1 MTGRPRPKPDPLRRR
16 LRKDFADWS
25 DRTFATY
32 WRAFQVL
39 GELAAAGAITDEDRR
54 DAVRLC
60 TRPNGSFNVCKF
72 ARVTDGHLMRWA
84 GGEAEVGQ

>member
-1 MTGRPRPKPDPLRRR
+1 MSRGPAPDPLRRR
-16 LRKDFADWS
+16 IRRLYAEWS

-39 GELAAAGAITDEDRR
+39 GELAGAGAITDEERR
-54 DAVRLC
+54 EAIRLC

-72 ARVTDGHLMRWA
+72 ARVADRYLMRSIVA
-84 GGEAEVGQ
+84 AAQNGDQ